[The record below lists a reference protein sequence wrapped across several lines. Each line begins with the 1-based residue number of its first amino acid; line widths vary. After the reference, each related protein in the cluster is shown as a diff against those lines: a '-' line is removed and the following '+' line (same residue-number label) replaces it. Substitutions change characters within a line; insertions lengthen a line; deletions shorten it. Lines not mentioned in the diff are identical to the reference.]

1 MALTRINQNV
11 AAQNAQRNL
20 SLNTERISTS
30 MERLSSGLRINRAA
44 DDPSGLVMSEA
55 LRAQISGLDVVQQN
69 VTEGVNLIKT
79 AEGALSEV
87 NSLLRQVQDLAL
99 DSASNSTNTADT
111 RAALQQQLSEA
122 LSTIDQ
128 IATNTKYAGIS
139 LLNGD
144 LGTTTT
150 IGGAGSAAIDT
161 AAGKTNAITTLP
173 QGTQAGWAGNI
184 SLNVTGAAGAGSVT
198 STKDISGGG
207 VTGTIQLN
215 GVDISFAASSQAN
228 VVTVINARSA
238 QTGVTA
244 AVSGTGVS
252 LTTNDLGSSAGVV
265 LVDAGGILNTAA
277 GTVADYGEDA
287 KATVTFVGAAEDGSN
302 ITVDFDQGQGLSL
315 KDADG
320 NQLSLAAGSNTVSNK
335 GVVATISG
343 TGAASFQIGLS
354 VSEVASISIQSIET
368 DESGLNLDQIDIST
382 VDGAK
387 DAMALIE
394 DAISTVSNLRGRMG
408 AFQVNT
414 LEAQGRS
421 LAVARENLAASESA
435 IRDTDFGSEMA
446 EYSTAQ
452 ILVQSATSFLAQ
464 ANSLPQNVLTL
475 IRGG

>member
-1 MALTRINQNV
+1 MSLTRINQNV

-20 SLNTERISTS
+20 ALNTERISTS

-128 IATNTKYAGIS
+128 IATNTKYAGLS

-161 AAGKTNAITTLP
+161 SSGKTNAITTLP
-173 QGTQAGWAGNI
+173 EGTQSGWAGNI
-184 SLNVTGAAGAGSVT
+184 SLDVTGVAGAGKVT
-198 STKDISGGG
+198 STKDISGGN
-207 VTGTIQLN
+207 VTGTIKLN
-215 GVDISFAASSQAN
+215 GVDITFDAASQAT
-228 VVTVINARSA
+228 VVSTINARSA

-244 AVSGTGVS
+244 ATSGTGIS
-252 LTTNDLGSSAGVV
+252 LTADTLGSEAGVV
-265 LVDAGGILNTAA
+265 LVDSGGILNTAA

-287 KATVTFVGAAEDGSN
+287 TATVTFVGAAEDGSD
-302 ITVDFDQGQGLSL
+302 ITVDFDQGSGLAL

-320 NQLSLAAGSNTVSNK
+320 NQLTLASGSNTVSDK

-354 VSEVASISIQSIET
+354 VSEVASISIQSVET
-368 DESGLNLDQIDIST
+368 DESGLNLDSIDIST

-387 DAMALIE
+387 AALSVIE

-408 AFQVNT
+408 AFQTNT